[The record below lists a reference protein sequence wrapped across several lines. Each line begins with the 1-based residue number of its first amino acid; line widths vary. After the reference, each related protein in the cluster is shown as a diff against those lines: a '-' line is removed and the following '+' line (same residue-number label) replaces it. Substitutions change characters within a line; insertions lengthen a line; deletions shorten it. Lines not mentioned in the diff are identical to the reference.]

1 MADFPI
7 GCARWFV
14 FRCELFRC
22 RFVRCEPSAIDDV
35 AVAQLATAVV
45 RGTAFLQRPK
55 SVRPTA
61 KPELVRHSSQH
72 L

>member
-14 FRCELFRC
+14 FRCELFVR
-22 RFVRCEPSAIDDV
+22 RFVRCEPYASDDV
-35 AVAQLATAVV
+35 AVAQLATVVV
-45 RGTAFLQRPK
+45 RVTAFLRRPK

-61 KPELVRHSSQH
+61 KPELARLSN
-72 L
+72 LNL